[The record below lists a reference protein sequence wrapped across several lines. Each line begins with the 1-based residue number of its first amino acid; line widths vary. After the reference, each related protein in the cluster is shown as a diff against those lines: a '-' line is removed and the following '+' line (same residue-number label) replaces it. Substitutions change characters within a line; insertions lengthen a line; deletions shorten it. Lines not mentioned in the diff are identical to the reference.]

1 MATWAIIELTPDQ
14 THALRRRV
22 LRTGTPSDDV
32 RFEGDDD
39 ALHLAAVRAEHPDAI
54 VGVSTWMPEPFP
66 DEPGRP
72 AWRLRGMA
80 TAPEVRG
87 QGAGVALV
95 RAGLDR
101 ASERGAELIWAR
113 ARIGA
118 VSFYEQLG
126 FEAVGP
132 VYVTAETG
140 IDHRTI
146 VRRDL

>member
-22 LRTGTPSDDV
+22 LRSGTPSADV
-32 RFEGDDD
+32 RVEGDDD
-39 ALHLAAVRAEHPDAI
+39 ALHLAAVRAEHPDTI
-54 VGVSTWMPEPFP
+54 VGVATWMPEPFP

-95 RAGLDR
+95 RAGLAR
-101 ASERGAELIWAR
+101 ASEGGIELIWAR
-113 ARIGA
+113 ARLGA

-146 VRRDL
+146 VRRDF

>member
-1 MATWAIIELTPDQ
+1 MGNWAIVELSAEH

-22 LRTGTPSDDV
+22 LRAGTPSDRV
-32 RFEGDDD
+32 CFADDER
-39 ALHLAAVRAEHPDAI
+39 ALHLAALRPEQPDTI
-54 VGVSTWMPEPFP
+54 VGVSSWLDEQYEDDPDTW
-66 DEPGRP
+66 

-87 QGAGVALV
+87 MGAGVELV

-101 ASERGAELIWAR
+101 AARAGVSLVWAR
-113 ARIGA
+113 ARLSA
-118 VSFYEQLG
+118 VSFYEHLG

-132 VYVTAETG
+132 VYQTAETG

-146 VRRDL
+146 VRPVS